1 MEISC
6 MFKRSPLSL
15 AVAICL
21 APGASW
27 AASDTQS
34 RVLEP
39 IEIIGEASAAQ
50 TLPGS
55 GYVVGSEQMEVEVV
69 TDIHRVLKT
78 VPGVYVREEE
88 GLGLRPNIGIR
99 GATAERS
106 NNITLMEDGV
116 LIAPAP
122 YSNPAAY
129 YFPTIKRMSSVEVLK
144 GAPLLR
150 HGPQTTGGV
159 VNLIS
164 TPIPDQ
170 RQGQIE
176 AVTSERGSTDV
187 HVTHG
192 DKTGDWSYLLETV
205 QRSAR
210 GFKDI
215 DRSNRDTGFDIEDYV
230 GKLRWQGNRQSVTA
244 KLQYSEETSNAS
256 YLGLTDADFERDP
269 DRRYGLSSIDQMN
282 NEHYSVNLTHQFAW
296 TDSLSSTATLY
307 HNWFERNWFKL
318 DGGGSFVDDANDGD
332 ANAQGILDGAV
343 DVTDLDYK
351 NNNREYVSEGVQV
364 NFDLDLGAHQLAFGT
379 RYHEDEMDRF
389 QPVDVYDQVNGS
401 LVFQNTVAPT
411 GSNNRFETGE
421 ALSFWVLD
429 KWQATDRLN
438 LNFALRY
445 EDVETSRTQYADAT
459 RATIDSTRSN
469 DSSELL
475 PGASFTY
482 DLSASWQLLGG
493 AHRGFSPLGGGA
505 RANEDPETSNN
516 LELGARYFGDAF
528 FAEMIGF
535 YSDFSNKA
543 ENCSVGSPCSNGA
556 TSGSFVTGEAEI
568 AGVEFQ
574 LQTGTRAGAF
584 YLPVN
589 LTYTYTRAEI
599 SEDNAT
605 SGLAKG
611 EQLKDVPENQMSLRV
626 GLEHQNG
633 WDNYLVASYLDEMC
647 VEAGCNN
654 TATNL
659 DETESLVTV
668 DYISRYALTRNADV
682 FLKVDNLFD
691 QQRIVSRLPDGAR
704 PNLPRTASLGV
715 SVDF

>member
-1 MEISC
+1 
-6 MFKRSPLSL
+6 MFKHSPLSL
-15 AVAICL
+15 AVAVCL

-27 AASDTQS
+27 AANNE
-34 RVLEP
+34 EP
-39 IEIIGEASAAQ
+39 KALQPMEIIGEASAAQ

-55 GYVVGSEQMEVEVV
+55 GYVVGEEQMEVEVV
-69 TDIHRVLKT
+69 TDIHQVLKT

-88 GLGLRPNIGIR
+88 GYGLRPNIGIR

-106 NNITLMEDGV
+106 SNVTLMEDGI

-129 YFPTIKRMSSVEVLK
+129 YFPTMKRMSSVEVLK

-164 TPIPDQ
+164 TPIPEK
-170 RQGQIE
+170 RQGQLE
-176 AVTSERGSTDV
+176 AVTNERGSTDV
-187 HVTHG
+187 HASFG
-192 DKTGDWSYLLETV
+192 DVAGDWGYLLETV
-205 QRSAR
+205 QRSGQ
-210 GFKDI
+210 GFKNI
-215 DRSNRDTGFDIEDYV
+215 DSSNRDTGFDIEDYV
-230 GKLRWQGNRQSVTA
+230 GKVRWQGERQSVIA

-256 YLGLTDADFERDP
+256 YLGLTDADFDQDP

-282 NEHYSVNLTHQFAW
+282 NEHYGFSLTHQFAW
-296 TDSLSSTATLY
+296 TDTLSSTTTLY
-307 HNWFERNWFKL
+307 RNEFERNWFKL
-318 DGGGSFVDDANDGD
+318 SGGGTFVDQANAGD
-332 ANAQGILDGAV
+332 AIAQGILDGNV
-343 DVTDLDYK
+343 DVAGLDYK
-351 NNNREYVSEGVQV
+351 NNAREYVSEGLQTNV
-364 NFDLDLGAHQLAFGT
+364 DIDLGAHRVSVGA

-411 GSNNRFETGE
+411 GGNNRFETGE
-421 ALSFWVLD
+421 ALSLWILD
-429 KWQATDRLN
+429 SWQATDRLA

-445 EDVETSRTQYADAT
+445 EDVETSRTQYADAGRT
-459 RATIDSTRSN
+459 TVDGTRSN
-469 DSSELL
+469 NSSELL

-482 DLSASWQLLGG
+482 DLSQSWQVLGG
-493 AHRGFSPLGGGA
+493 VHRGFSPLGGGA
-505 RANEDPETSNN
+505 KENEDPETSDNY
-516 LELGARYFGDAF
+516 ELGARYFGEAF

-574 LQTGTRAGAF
+574 LETGTRAGEF
-584 YLPVN
+584 YVPVN
-589 LTYTYTRAEI
+589 FTYTYTQAEI
-599 SEDNAT
+599 SKDNAA
-605 SGLAKG
+605 SGLQKG
-611 EQLKDVPENQMSLRV
+611 EQLKDVPENQLSLRV

-647 VEAGCNN
+647 VSAGCNN
-654 TATNL
+654 TSTSL
-659 DETESLVTV
+659 DETESLFVV
-668 DYISRYALTRNADV
+668 DYISRYALTPSADV
-682 FLKVDNLFD
+682 FFKVDNLLD
-691 QQRIVSRLPDGAR
+691 ERSIVSRLPDGAR

-715 SVDF
+715 SVSF

>member
-1 MEISC
+1 
-6 MFKRSPLSL
+6 MFKHSTLSL
-15 AVAICL
+15 AIAACI

-27 AASDTQS
+27 AANDAEP

-39 IEIIGEASAAQ
+39 VEIIGEASAAQ

-55 GYVVGSEQMEVEVV
+55 GYVVGKEQMEVEVV

-88 GLGLRPNIGIR
+88 GYGLRPNIGIR

-106 NNITLMEDGV
+106 SNVTLMEDGI

-129 YFPTIKRMSSVEVLK
+129 YFPTMKRMSSVEVLK

-176 AVTSERGSTDV
+176 AVTNERGSTDL
-187 HVTHG
+187 HVTYG
-192 DKTGDWSYLLETV
+192 DVAGDWGYLFETV
-205 QRSAR
+205 QRS
-210 GFKDI
+210 GQGYKDI

-230 GKLRWQGNRQSVTA
+230 GKLRWQGDRQSVTA

-256 YLGLTDADFERDP
+256 YLGLTDADFDRNP

-282 NEHYSVNLTHQFAW
+282 NEHYGFSLTHQFAW
-296 TDSLSSTATLY
+296 TDTVSSTATLY
-307 HNWFERNWFKL
+307 RNEFERNWFKL
-318 DGGGSFVDDANDGD
+318 SGGGNFVDQANAGD
-332 ANAQGILDGAV
+332 ANAQGILDGRV
-343 DVTDLDYK
+343 DVAGLNYK
-351 NNNREYVSEGVQV
+351 NNAREYVSEGLQT
-364 NFDLDLGAHQLAFGT
+364 NFDVDLGAHQVSVGA

-411 GSNNRFETGE
+411 GGDNRFETGE
-421 ALSFWVLD
+421 ALSLWILD
-429 KWQATDRLN
+429 MWQATDRLK

-445 EDVETSRTQYADAT
+445 EDVETSRTQYSDADRT
-459 RATIDSTRSN
+459 TLDGTRSN

-482 DLSASWQLLGG
+482 DLSRSWQVLGG
-493 AHRGFSPLGGGA
+493 VHRGFSPLGGGA
-505 RANEDPETSNN
+505 VENEDPETSDNY
-516 LELGARYFGDAF
+516 ELGARYFGNAF
-528 FAEMIGF
+528 FAEVIGF

-574 LQTGTRAGAF
+574 LETGTRAGEF
-584 YLPVN
+584 YVPVN
-589 LTYTYTRAEI
+589 FTYTYTQAEI
-599 SEDNAT
+599 SKDNAA
-605 SGLAKG
+605 SGLQKG
-611 EQLKDVPENQMSLRV
+611 EQLKDVPENQLSLRV

-647 VEAGCNN
+647 VSAGCNN
-654 TATNL
+654 TATGL
-659 DETESLVTV
+659 DETESLFVV
-668 DYISRYALTRNADV
+668 DYISRYSLTPSADV
-682 FLKVDNLFD
+682 FLKVDNLLD
-691 QQRIVSRLPDGAR
+691 ERRIVSRLPDGAR

-715 SVDF
+715 SVNF